1 METCQKQT
9 KRKQKSGSAGS
20 EMGQTMQLHLL
31 ALQSELVD
39 GVFLILDGTDLET
52 PPPQCQHQ
60 HLPYLAEHKTLVS
73 HACLLVCLAMCTTTA
88 LEAVSDPCVM
98 AHL

>member
-1 METCQKQT
+1 
-9 KRKQKSGSAGS
+9 
-20 EMGQTMQLHLL
+20 MQLHLL

-73 HACLLVCLAMCTTTA
+73 RRMTLLCLSLLVDLAMCTATA
-88 LEAVSDPCVM
+88 QALQPQKLCLTHKSC
-98 AHL
+98 LRR